1 MTRQETGIIMDIL
14 TAAYPRFYAGVETAD
29 MRKTMSLWAEMFH
42 RDDVALVAAAV
53 KSVIEGDEKGFPPTI
68 GQVKAKMRL
77 ISGSDELTEA
87 DAWQMVA
94 KAIRNGLYGA
104 QEEFDKFPPVIR
116 RIVGSPNTL
125 REWARMDTETVHSVV
140 SSNFQRS
147 YRAISAKEQEYA
159 KLPAEVKELV
169 GSLAGVRPM
178 EALKAPA
185 PPPKLPEPSPTPPP
199 AWFRDAVKAPARSR
213 EEVMKYL
220 RGEQDGS

>member
-1 MTRQETGIIMDIL
+1 MERSDVLKIMAVLRGAYPQFYRNINRQEAEDTVNLWQDMF
-14 TAAYPRFYAGVETAD
+14 RAD
-29 MRKTMSLWAEMFH
+29 
-42 RDDVALVAAAV
+42 DPQIVAAAV

-77 ISGSDELTEA
+77 ITGSDELNEA

-94 KAIRNGLYGA
+94 KAIRNGIYGA
-104 QEEFDKFPPVIR
+104 QEEFEKFPPIVR

-147 YRAISAKEQEYA
+147 FRAISAKEHEYT

-169 GSLAGVRPM
+169 QSVKGIRPT
-178 EALKAPA
+178 ELETRPE
-185 PPPKLPEPSPTPPP
+185 PPKLPEPERAPQPE
-199 AWFRDAVKAPARSR
+199 WLRDAVKAPARSR

-220 RGEQDGS
+220 RGDTDGQ

>member
-1 MTRQETGIIMDIL
+1 MERSDVLKIMAVL
-14 TAAYPRFYAGVETAD
+14 RGAYPQFYRNIDRREAEDTVNLWLD
-29 MRKTMSLWAEMFH
+29 MFRQ
-42 RDDVALVAAAV
+42 DDPQIVAAAV

-77 ISGSDELTEA
+77 ITDADELNEA

-94 KAIRNGLYGA
+94 KAIRNGIYGA
-104 QEEFDKFPPVIR
+104 QEEFGKLPPVVR

-147 YRAISAKEQEYA
+147 LRAISAKEQEYA

-169 GSLAGVRPM
+169 RSLKGVRSM
-178 EALKAPA
+178 EIEAPA
-185 PPPKLPEPSPTPPP
+185 PPPNLPEPKPTPPP
-199 AWFRDAVKAPARSR
+199 AWLRDAVKPPARSR

-220 RGEQDGS
+220 RGETDGQ